1 MLVRSHSTI
10 GEIVK
15 KLCLLSCLTLFVMPA
30 GCIIIARDR
39 GVALSSV
46 QYLSPDTL
54 HKNPA
59 FSQLVVTTGQ
69 VKTIHVSGQNAV
81 TPSGEVVG
89 KGDIAAQ
96 ARQVA
101 KNIEAALA
109 AGGATIEHVIKWRVY
124 VVEGEPIGPAHK
136 VFHEAWGE
144 MPDPPLISVLFVSG
158 LAHPDFLL
166 EVEAVAVVPEE

>member
-1 MLVRSHSTI
+1 MRSRSTI

-15 KLCLLSCLTLFVMPA
+15 KLCLLSCLMLLVMSA
-30 GCIIIARDR
+30 GCIILAGDFD
-39 GVALSSV
+39 LETPSV

-59 FSQLVVTTGQ
+59 FSQLVVTTGP
-69 VKTIHVSGQNAV
+69 VRTVHVGGQNAV
-81 TPSGEVVG
+81 TAEGEILG

-109 AGGATIEHVIKWRVY
+109 AGGADIEHVIKWRVY
-124 VVEGEPIGPAHK
+124 VVEGQPIGPAHRA
-136 VFHEAWGE
+136 FHEAWGE
-144 MPDPPLISVLFVSG
+144 MPEPALVSVLFVSG

-166 EVEAVAVVPEE
+166 EVEAVALVPID

>member
-1 MLVRSHSTI
+1 MRSRSTI

-15 KLCLLSCLTLFVMPA
+15 TLCLLSCLMFFVMPGA
-30 GCIIIARDR
+30 CIILAGDFD
-39 GVALSSV
+39 LETPSV

-69 VKTIHVSGQNAV
+69 VRTVHVGGQNAV
-81 TPSGEVVG
+81 TPRGEIVG

-101 KNIEAALA
+101 KNIETALA
-109 AGGATIEHVIKWRVY
+109 AGGAGIEHVIKWHIH
-124 VVEGEPIGPAHK
+124 VVEGQPIGPAHRA
-136 VFHEAWGE
+136 FHEVWGE
-144 MPDPPLISVLFVSG
+144 MPDPPLISVLVVSG

-166 EVEAVAVVPEE
+166 EVDAVAVVPEE

>member
-1 MLVRSHSTI
+1 M
-10 GEIVK
+10 K
-15 KLCLLSCLTLFVMPA
+15 KLCLFLSLTLFVTPA
-30 GCIIIARDR
+30 GCIFKVRYHD
-39 GVALSSV
+39 VETPSV

-54 HKNPA
+54 HKNAA

-69 VKTIHVSGQNAV
+69 VRTIHVGGQNAV
-81 TPSGEVVG
+81 TAGGEIVG

-96 ARQVA
+96 ARQIA

-109 AGGATIEHVIKWRVY
+109 AGGADIEHVISWHVY
-124 VVEGEPIGPAHK
+124 VVEGQPIGPAHK
-136 VFHEAWGE
+136 AFHDAWGQ
-144 MPDPPLISVLFVSG
+144 MPNPPLISVLFVSG